1 MKMKLKYITSVLLTL
16 VLLVFNSCEKWL
28 DINDDPNNPTEVP
41 VSQLLTTVEVDLA
54 GMMGASIGGLS
65 GYTSAAM
72 HQMFQRGNTHQFYD
86 LQGTDFEVI
95 TPWNIAYSRL
105 LTDIREIQSLALQ
118 DEGNEDWHYVGV
130 TQIIKAYVFSVL
142 VDIWGDVPFTEAN
155 QGAAVRMPVYDD
167 GEDIYAQLFTM
178 LDEGIANL
186 QRESNLSPG
195 NDDVLYDGDLELWA
209 KFARTLK
216 LKLYNQIRLV
226 EDVSAEVN
234 ALLADESLLI
244 GPGDDFEMQYGNQ
257 LAPLSRNPAYQQEY
271 APGAANYYVNPY
283 FFEILRGQN
292 SFFPVEGNPYAGIVD
307 PRLPYYFYNQLTG
320 GQDAENPTA
329 YRNGDFVSIYMF
341 SYNIDPNEGFDQASS
356 QTVAGLYPIGGR
368 YDDGNGGISNF
379 NGAGDTP
386 QRMLTYFSRLYTQAE
401 LALVGVTSQ
410 DPATLLEDAM
420 QASFD
425 KVNEVAFD
433 AGAPVIEQTDIDDY
447 ITEVMALYDVAD
459 DEGKLRHI
467 MTQKWIASFGYGI
480 DAYNDYRRTGYPL
493 LHNGNTD
500 NLTVTVQ
507 TRDYPLTYPWKTDDL
522 SVNSN
527 APNQKN
533 ITLHNVFWDIN

>member
-1 MKMKLKYITSVLLTL
+1 MKIKYITSILLTL
-16 VLLVFNSCEKWL
+16 VFLVFNSCEKWL

-65 GYTSAAM
+65 GYTSAVM

-86 LQGTDFEVI
+86 LKGTDFEVI

-105 LTDIREIQSLALQ
+105 LTDIREIQNLSLQ
-118 DEGNEDWHYVGV
+118 DEGNENWHYVGV

-142 VDIWGDVPFTEAN
+142 VDIWGDVPYTEAN
-155 QGAAVRMPVYDD
+155 QGAAVRMPSYDD
-167 GEDIYAQLFTM
+167 GEDIYPQLFTM

-186 QRESNLSPG
+186 QKESPLSPG

-226 EDVSAEVN
+226 EDVSSEVN

-244 GPGDDFEMQYGNQ
+244 GPGEDFEMQYGNQ

-271 APGAANYYVNPY
+271 APGASNYYINPY
-283 FFEILRGQN
+283 FFEMMKGQS
-292 SFFPVEGNPYAGIVD
+292 SFFPEEGNIYSGIVD

-320 GQDAENPTA
+320 GEDAENPTA

-341 SYNIDPNEGFDQASS
+341 SFNIDPNEGFDQASS

-386 QRMLTYFSRLYTQAE
+386 QRMLTHFSRLYTQAE
-401 LALVGVTSQ
+401 LALVGITSQ
-410 DPATLLEDAM
+410 DPAELLSEAI
-420 QASFD
+420 QASYD
-425 KVNEVAFD
+425 KVNEVAFA
-433 AGAPVIEQTDIDDY
+433 AGAPIIDQADIDSY
-447 ITEVMALYDVAD
+447 INDVMTQYNDAD
-459 DEGKLRHI
+459 NDGKLRHI

-493 LHNGNTD
+493 LHDGNTD
-500 NLTVTVQ
+500 NLDVTVR
-507 TRDYPLTYPWKTDDL
+507 TRDYPLSYPWKTDDL
-522 SVNSN
+522 QVNQNS
-527 APNQKN
+527 PSQKN
-533 ITLHNVFWDIN
+533 ITTHNVFWDIN